1 MFLPYVVRKAFQ
13 TVVLVAAVLIVAAG
27 CGGGDD
33 EAKAPAMPP
42 VVTPPDGDRDGMDV
56 EPLLKQSLFLPE
68 TSLERLVYTFETAH
82 EDSRGFA
89 ERYFGPH
96 GKEGIAYQRL
106 GAVAQGSVVSS
117 GHISGGYRAGD
128 GHLVD
133 ARLSGDGSGNLS
145 VFLQRSNVIAEGE
158 GLPFSLGTLASSQSG
173 AVHRWDARGMHRTDG
188 DGDWRLKGV
197 GWQSADDFGDWAV
210 MGFYLVDEGIRD
222 SNDRGIQVGTFALS
236 PGFRRAGRAS
246 TSPASVIY
254 DLPAG
259 VTFPAGDVRYE
270 GPTYGLMVDSYG
282 TGRSHAA
289 GTVAEAAYA
298 GRATIDL
305 SLAQY
310 GSTGSV
316 LGRVESILID
326 GLATHG
332 EGRLTLPDGRR
343 LALPSGTAIPT
354 TYTGLRSSSGP
365 LASLVDPIGFSAA
378 LDANDH
384 PRFLGGAYSV
394 EDRESWGDGS
404 VTYLL
409 GSYLAAT
416 EASGLRDDLN
426 ALVGN

>member
-56 EPLLKQSLFLPE
+56 EPLPKQSLFLPE

-82 EDSRGFA
+82 EDSQGFA
-89 ERYFGPH
+89 ERYFGPPTPRDPH
-96 GKEGIAYQRL
+96 RREGLIYQRL
-106 GAVAQGSVVSS
+106 GAVAQGPVVSS

-133 ARLSGDGSGNLS
+133 ARLSGDGSGDLS
-145 VFLQRSNVIAEGE
+145 VFLERSNVIAEGE
-158 GLPFSLGTLASSQSG
+158 GLAFSLGTLASSQTG

-197 GWQSADDFGDWAV
+197 GWQSPTDYGDWAV
-210 MGFYLVDEGIRD
+210 MGFYLVDEGVRD

-236 PGFRRAGRAS
+236 PAFRRGPLYENPLSAGM
-246 TSPASVIY
+246 
-254 DLPAG
+254 LP
-259 VTFPAGDVRYE
+259 PEEDVRYE
-270 GPTYGLMVDSYG
+270 GPTHGLMVDTYG

-289 GTVAEAAYA
+289 GTVAEAAYT
-298 GRATIDL
+298 GRATIDVTMDHHGN
-305 SLAQY
+305 A
-310 GSTGSV
+310 
-316 LGRVESILID
+316 LGTIARVKSILID

-343 LALPSGTAIPT
+343 LALPSRTAIPT

-365 LASLVDPIGFSAA
+365 LAGLVDPIGFSAD
-378 LDANDH
+378 LDSNYH
-384 PRFLGGAYSV
+384 PSFLGGSYTT
-394 EDRESWGDGS
+394 EDHRADGS